1 MRLTMP
7 ASAHGIRFWIYIAA
21 ATAAWVALF
30 GLLHLLPARHKRS
43 LTVGLTFL
51 AGLFYSLEFYL
62 PAKAHWLPHGKNPL
76 SPLVVPLGNAMN
88 VIFGFTIA
96 LGLINLALIHG
107 RNVARRRSGWHNSV
121 AFFAAM
127 ISMIVFGL
135 WQSYTPDASK
145 PAALGLSCAQ
155 VHRVYDVLF
164 NGLFQPLGA
173 TVFSILAFYMASA
186 AFRAFRIR
194 TAEAAF
200 MMASAFIVMLG
211 QVPVGRALTNWLPR
225 HGTLSQF
232 RLQELMN
239 WILNSWSMAGVRAVA
254 FGLAVG
260 GVSMALRI
268 WLSLERGSFFEMREN
283 KR

>member
-1 MRLTMP
+1 MFAPVHGTRL
-7 ASAHGIRFWIYIAA
+7 WIYIAA
-21 ATAAWVALF
+21 ATAGWIALF
-30 GLLHLLPARHKRS
+30 GLLHLLPARHKRT

-62 PAKAHWLPHGKNPL
+62 PEKIRWWPGYTNPL
-76 SPLVVPLGNAMN
+76 SPLIVPMGNALN
-88 VIFGFTIA
+88 VVFGFTIA

-107 RNVARRRSGWHNSV
+107 RNVARQRAGWYNSV
-121 AFFAAM
+121 AFFLAM
-127 ISMIVFGL
+127 TSMIVFGL
-135 WQSYTPDASK
+135 WQSYIPDSAK

-164 NGLFQPLGA
+164 NGLFQALGA

-194 TAEAAF
+194 AAEAAF

-211 QVPVGRALTNWLPR
+211 QVPVGRALTDWLPR
-225 HGTLSQF
+225 QGTFSQF

-254 FGLAVG
+254 FGLAIG

-268 WLSLERGSFFEMREN
+268 WLSLERGSFFEMRET
-283 KR
+283 RR

>member
-1 MRLTMP
+1 MFVP
-7 ASAHGIRFWIYIAA
+7 VHGIKFWIYIAA
-21 ATAAWVALF
+21 ATGGWVALLA
-30 GLLHLLPARHKRS
+30 LLHLLPARHKRA

-62 PAKAHWLPHGKNPL
+62 PAKARWLPHGKNPV
-76 SPLVVPLGNAMN
+76 SPLVVPMGSALN
-88 VIFGFTIA
+88 VVFGFTIA

-107 RNVARRRSGWHNSV
+107 RNVARRRAGWHNSV

-127 ISMIVFGL
+127 ISMVVFGL
-135 WQSYTPDASK
+135 WQSYTPDSGK

-164 NGLFQPLGA
+164 TGLFQALGA

-194 TAEAAF
+194 AAEAAF

-211 QVPVGRALTNWLPR
+211 QVPIGRALTNWLPR

-254 FGLAVG
+254 FGIAVG
-260 GVSMALRI
+260 GLSMSLRI
-268 WLSLERGSFFEMREN
+268 WLSLERGSFFEMRET

>member
-1 MRLTMP
+1 MHIFVPLHGLRLCLCLGVTL
-7 ASAHGIRFWIYIAA
+7 GIWG
-21 ATAAWVALF
+21 
-30 GLLHLLPARHKRS
+30 GLLALLDMLPARHKRT

-62 PAKAHWLPHGKNPL
+62 PAKIRWWPGYRNPF
-76 SPLVVPLGNAMN
+76 SPLVVPMGNALN
-88 VIFGFTIA
+88 VVFGFTIA

-107 RNVARRRSGWHNSV
+107 RTIARRRTGWYNSV
-121 AFFAAM
+121 AFFVAM

-135 WQSYTPDASK
+135 WQSYIPDSGK

-164 NGLFQPLGA
+164 TGLFQALGA

-194 TAEAAF
+194 AAEAAF

-254 FGLAVG
+254 FGLAIG

-268 WLSLERGSFFEMREN
+268 WLSLERGSFFEMRET